1 MWFLESYLNDM
12 QQNMNIQTEGFLLV
26 KRLYHRCQTLI
37 FSETNQ
43 DDELKRFDCD
53 GFDIPK
59 SAHVGP
65 VLIGMGLLLAAI
77 GAPMAFSSSQDM
89 VKIQSR
95 QPRFYDPF
103 EEEDSDGSEEDQDTD
118 SVDSSER
125 NRRIE
130 RWKRNSL
137 MTRVAAR
144 IPTSSPSLEELSR
157 GSAFT
162 FQHYLKKTSV
172 HGSVRILEAQPSS
185 ASALADHPTV
195 DLADRAA
202 RSLDL
207 NSRRSSVVSVIEDVR
222 LANSHY
228 FHAEIQFLMTLI
240 DISERLVSFPKHTRQ
255 SSLIAELTLL
265 NHNLPAKVCIPFWCP
280 CTSSNP
286 HHHQIV
292 RIALSDCVVLN
303 SAERVPFLICVEVI
317 DNGAENVRRVSI
329 GARSPS
335 MTTPT
340 PSLMLKEQSTHDV
353 EYHQAVLSRRES
365 AIKNHQLHLDSAGS
379 LEDCPGDEFSEKMRT
394 AAVMLAQLYQQQQ
407 KEMVQFDQKKK
418 PSRFRSSTASSY
430 QFPKPSVEIQPTS
443 FSSPTTPATEK
454 PPSKLRTDF
463 ELIRKRVLEEMAASE
478 AARLAAIASHEK
490 PINEAV
496 DELLS
501 EVDAQELL
509 RDDED
514 PSASVFRE
522 PWDQKKKRIRD
533 ASPYGSH
540 PNWQLYSV
548 IVKSGADLRQEQLAL
563 QLICEISR
571 IWDYFSIPIWVFNF
585 RILITSDQSGLIE
598 TIPDSMSIHSIKKQ
612 GYQRR
617 LNQPGIMYTL
627 YDHFISVR

>member
-1 MWFLESYLNDM
+1 M

-26 KRLYHRCQTLI
+26 KRLYHRCQTLV

-43 DDELKRFDCD
+43 DEELDPVDCD
-53 GFDIPK
+53 GIDIPK

-65 VLIGMGLLLAAI
+65 ILVGAGLLLAAI
-77 GAPMAFSSSQDM
+77 GAPMAFSSSKDM
-89 VKIQSR
+89 LVIQSR

-103 EEEDSDGSEEDQDTD
+103 EEESSDVSDDEQDTD
-118 SVDSSER
+118 SIGSSEK

-137 MTRVAAR
+137 MNRVAAR

-157 GSAFT
+157 GSAFS
-162 FQHYLKKTSV
+162 FHHYLKKTSV
-172 HGSVRILEAQPSS
+172 NGSVRIIESQPAS
-185 ASALADHPTV
+185 ASALADQPTV
-195 DLADRAA
+195 DLTDRTA

-207 NSRRSSVVSVIEDVR
+207 SSKRSSVVSVIEDVR
-222 LANSHY
+222 LTNSHY

-255 SSLIAELTLL
+255 SSLIAELNLL

-280 CTSSNP
+280 CTSVNP

-303 SAERVPFLICVEVI
+303 SAERVPYLICVEVI

-329 GARSPS
+329 GARSPG
-335 MTTPT
+335 TTLPPT
-340 PSLMLKEQSTHDV
+340 STTVKTHSAHDV

-379 LEDCPGDEFSEKMRT
+379 LDESGDEFSEKMRT

-407 KEMVQFDQKKK
+407 KEMIQYDQKRK
-418 PSRFRSSTASSY
+418 PPRFRSSTASSY
-430 QFPKPSVEIQPTS
+430 QFPKPSIEIQPTS

-490 PINEAV
+490 PINEGV

-522 PWDQKKKRIRD
+522 PWEQKMKRIRD
-533 ASPYGSH
+533 SSPYGTH

-571 IWDYFSIPIWVFNF
+571 IWNYFNIPIWVYNF

-612 GYQRR
+612 GYQRG

-627 YDHFISVR
+627 YDHFISVS